1 MVLIIFSYLFS
12 FSLFPSL
19 VLRDDNNYAQ
29 YASRQRLPPQF
40 EVEFTQ
46 SGDAVI
52 PLTRGLIVTGDVVYV
67 TFIPLRNSKRTMAPS
82 GVPSPR
88 F

>member
-12 FSLFPSL
+12 FFPPSL

-67 TFIPLRNSKRTMAPS
+67 YFHSAT
-82 GVPSPR
+82 R

>member
-1 MVLIIFSYLFS
+1 MTNPFFLSFS
-12 FSLFPSL
+12 FS

-46 SGDAVI
+46 SGGAVV
-52 PLTRGLIVTGDVVYV
+52 PLTRGLIVTGDIV
-67 TFIPLRNSKRTMAPS
+67 
-82 GVPSPR
+82 
-88 F
+88 